1 MVIKNNFIIKKILE
15 NKNSNKTIFRD
26 KKTNISW
33 KKLYKIS
40 NFNSKKLSKYKPNN
54 VLIVCDRSIETV
66 IAITTVILSGKT
78 FCPVSEK
85 IPTKKIKFI
94 MKKLKTNLIINTAKK
109 NYKNLKFKK
118 INIHKKFVN
127 KNENFN
133 NKSIK
138 NDICYIL
145 FTSGSTGEPKGVILS
160 YSNLQN
166 TIDWSK
172 NYLNW
177 KKNDTIGIATN
188 FSFDISMF
196 DFISSIYHN
205 VKSVIFSAPE
215 NPLITFNEI
224 KTFKVTS
231 IFSVPNFFS
240 NFIYYNLIEKSF
252 GKLRRIISGGDFF
265 IPKAIKIWKQNHP
278 KIDIFNV
285 WGPTETSIVN
295 TMHKIR
301 NKEISKIIKEMKVPV
316 GKSKREMEI
325 KIFHKKKFTNK
336 PFQKGEICIFGKSV
350 SEGYIGN
357 INENKKYIFFG
368 KKRGFLTGDIGYFDE
383 KNNLFIVG
391 RNDSTVKISGY
402 RVDLKEIE
410 NISNKLKEVNES
422 RAFTVKKEKFS
433 YITLCVTANNIN
445 VVKKIKNIFQNEL
458 PQYSIPKK
466 ILFFKNFPKNAN
478 NKINFKRLNLLAN
491 K

>member
-26 KKTNISW
+26 KKTHISW
-33 KKLYKIS
+33 KNLYKIS

-166 TIDWSK
+166 TID
-172 NYLNW
+172 
-177 KKNDTIGIATN
+177 
-188 FSFDISMF
+188 
-196 DFISSIYHN
+196 
-205 VKSVIFSAPE
+205 
-215 NPLITFNEI
+215 
-224 KTFKVTS
+224 
-231 IFSVPNFFS
+231 
-240 NFIYYNLIEKSF
+240 
-252 GKLRRIISGGDFF
+252 
-265 IPKAIKIWKQNHP
+265 
-278 KIDIFNV
+278 
-285 WGPTETSIVN
+285 
-295 TMHKIR
+295 
-301 NKEISKIIKEMKVPV
+301 
-316 GKSKREMEI
+316 
-325 KIFHKKKFTNK
+325 
-336 PFQKGEICIFGKSV
+336 
-350 SEGYIGN
+350 
-357 INENKKYIFFG
+357 
-368 KKRGFLTGDIGYFDE
+368 
-383 KNNLFIVG
+383 
-391 RNDSTVKISGY
+391 
-402 RVDLKEIE
+402 
-410 NISNKLKEVNES
+410 
-422 RAFTVKKEKFS
+422 
-433 YITLCVTANNIN
+433 
-445 VVKKIKNIFQNEL
+445 
-458 PQYSIPKK
+458 
-466 ILFFKNFPKNAN
+466 
-478 NKINFKRLNLLAN
+478 
-491 K
+491 